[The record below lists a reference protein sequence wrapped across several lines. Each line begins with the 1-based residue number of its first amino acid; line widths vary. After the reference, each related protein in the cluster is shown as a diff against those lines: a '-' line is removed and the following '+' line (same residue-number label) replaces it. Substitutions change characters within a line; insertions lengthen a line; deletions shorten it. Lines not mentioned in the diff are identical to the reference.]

1 MTILYRLRALV
12 RWLFRRDEI
21 ERALDTD
28 LADYIDRSAAEK
40 MCAGAGGKYNM
51 STQTCDAPAQNARKA
66 GGICAAHAGVYDPVL
81 QVCEFEGTK

>member
-1 MTILYRLRALV
+1 MKTRTLVGMTLAMALV
-12 RWLFRRDEI
+12 I
-21 ERALDTD
+21 P
-28 LADYIDRSAAEK
+28 LAGCGGKMKLSAEK

-66 GGICAAHAGVYDPVL
+66 AEICAAHAGVYDSVL

>member
-40 MCAGAGGKYNM
+40 MCAGMGEKEARRAARIGPM
-51 STQTCDAPAQNARKA
+51 SRRGVPATRRIRRAR
-66 GGICAAHAGVYDPVL
+66 
-81 QVCEFEGTK
+81 